1 MINFQSI
8 RFRFMGTIG
17 LLMII
22 TLLLVAGSSYYFA
35 NKYLRTSLNENQQV
49 VANEATSEL
58 KRIIDIAF
66 VHVENIAVSP
76 QIQSEDINQIV
87 PYLGAEYKR
96 IGIFDNIAYVK
107 MDGSAVNNK
116 GGVANVKEREYFKK
130 VVQTQKPYVS
140 EVYVSKTG
148 NKQSVALVVP
158 IMHNGQMNGIMMG
171 GLTLDKVSSI
181 IQGIKYKKS
190 GFGALIDGQ
199 GMYIAHPNSPEIVGK
214 MNVNTGEIAPE
225 LQEQLGDK
233 GKPDP
238 SLVKAVQNI
247 IASGNQQYVE
257 FKLPTGVDNVASLYT
272 VPLAGNQQWILML
285 TTSKEEA
292 TKEQNNLFRIS
303 LILSIISLLCALVV
317 TFWISG
323 NFARPIMD
331 INQIA
336 KNIAAGT
343 LSKLDKMI
351 FDKNEIGQL
360 YDSIFIMNE
369 NLRQLVKQ
377 VQEQSEQLAASSEE
391 LTASAQQSAQASNQ
405 VAASITNVAQGAD
418 EQLASIN
425 DTSAAVEQLSTSIQ
439 QVATHANEVAEKSVQ
454 VAEKANTGNQ
464 SIEKAVFQ
472 MSSIEKAVV
481 TSADVVEK
489 LGERSKEIGQ
499 IVDTIAGIAGQTNLL
514 ALNAA
519 IEAARAGEQGRGF
532 AVVAE
537 EVRKLA
543 EQSGEAAK
551 QIAALISEIQVE
563 TNTAVSAMGNGT
575 KEVKLG
581 SEVVNAS
588 GQVFR
593 EITTLIAN
601 VSDQIKEISADIEQM
616 AKGGQQIVGTV
627 GKINIISKKAVAES
641 QTVSAATEQQSASLE
656 EIASSSQNLAIL
668 ASNLQAAVDKFKI

>member
-35 NKYLRTSLNENQQV
+35 NKYLCTSLNENQQV

>member
-1 MINFQSI
+1 
-8 RFRFMGTIG
+8 MGTIG